1 MRENPTGRPPEP
13 ETTPLRTR
21 PDIKQLARRI
31 SQGAF
36 LLLFFVLLVKTDYD
50 GRNELGYPVKIFL
63 DADLLVFLT
72 SLVSAHKLP
81 AALFLALLFVPVT
94 LLFGRAFCGWVCPF
108 GTLHHAV
115 SFTGRKL
122 VPERGIKTKG
132 ARWKFA
138 VLTFFFGA
146 ALLGLQLTG
155 LLDPISFLIRSMS
168 LSVLP
173 AVNTLLRGV
182 LDAGFG
188 LPWRPVSDLFDG
200 AYTFLRAHFL
210 SFFPARYDQAFL
222 FFALFLLLLS
232 LNRYRTRFFCRFVCP
247 LGGLLGILS
256 RAGLLRLARNGQC
269 THCMLCRDVCA
280 GGANPHTDRNWSPS
294 ECVTCFNCT
303 AACPEGALQW
313 KFSMARGTEDRLDLR
328 RRAALSALAAGV
340 ASAAV
345 MKTSPAAA
353 FPAPELIRPPG
364 SRPEDDFL
372 SRCVRCGEC
381 MKVCITGG
389 LQPTL
394 FSAGFEGIWTPQLVS
409 KIGYCE
415 YNCTLCGQVCPTSA
429 IRKLLLPEKQKT
441 VIGLAFVDPSR
452 CLPFAQ
458 GTPCIVC
465 EEHCP
470 TPKKAIVF
478 AERPGKGGRPV
489 KVPVVVVELC
499 IGCGVCEHKCP
510 VTDLAGIRV
519 TSVGESRN
527 PRNRMSLPSGPYPS

>member
-1 MRENPTGRPPEP
+1 MRGFAFPG
-13 ETTPLRTR
+13 
-21 PDIKQLARRI
+21 ARFRI
-31 SQGAF
+31 SSMGP
-36 LLLFFVLLVKTDYD
+36 T
-50 GRNELGYPVKIFL
+50 R
-63 DADLLVFLT
+63 
-72 SLVSAHKLP
+72 SSA
-81 AALFLALLFVPVT
+81 
-94 LLFGRAFCGWVCPF
+94 
-108 GTLHHAV
+108 
-115 SFTGRKL
+115 
-122 VPERGIKTKG
+122 
-132 ARWKFA
+132 
-138 VLTFFFGA
+138 
-146 ALLGLQLTG
+146 
-155 LLDPISFLIRSMS
+155 
-168 LSVLP
+168 
-173 AVNTLLRGV
+173 
-182 LDAGFG
+182 
-188 LPWRPVSDLFDG
+188 
-200 AYTFLRAHFL
+200 
-210 SFFPARYDQAFL
+210 
-222 FFALFLLLLS
+222 
-232 LNRYRTRFFCRFVCP
+232 
-247 LGGLLGILS
+247 
-256 RAGLLRLARNGQC
+256 
-269 THCMLCRDVCA
+269 CMLCRDVCA
-280 GGANPHTDRNWSPS
+280 GGANPHTERNWSPS

-313 KFSMARGTEDRLDLR
+313 KFSTARGTEDRLDLH

-353 FPAPELIRPPG
+353 FPAPELIRPSG

-415 YNCTLCGQVCPTSA
+415 
-429 IRKLLLPEKQKT
+429 
-441 VIGLAFVDPSR
+441 IGLAFVDPSR
-452 CLPFAQ
+452 CIPFAQ

-478 AERPGKGGRPV
+478 AERPGKGGRAV
-489 KVPVVVVELC
+489 KVPIVVVEQC

-510 VTDLAGIRV
+510 VADLAGIRV

>member
-1 MRENPTGRPPEP
+1 MK
-13 ETTPLRTR
+13 PLLPGT
-21 PDIKQLARRI
+21 DIKQLARRI
-31 SQGAF
+31 SQGTF
-36 LLLFFVLLVKTDYD
+36 LLLFLVLLVKTDYD
-50 GRNELGYPVKIFL
+50 GKNELGYPVKIFL

-72 SLVSAHKLP
+72 SLVSAWKLP
-81 AALFLALLFVPVT
+81 ATLFLALLFVPVT
-94 LLFGRAFCGWVCPF
+94 LLFGRAFCGWICPF

-115 SFTGRKL
+115 SFTGRKI
-122 VPERGIKTKG
+122 VPERGVKTRG

-138 VLTFFFGA
+138 VLIFFFGA
-146 ALLGLQLTG
+146 ALLGIQLSG
-155 LLDPISFLIRSMS
+155 LLDPISFLIRSLS
-168 LSVLP
+168 LSVMP
-173 AVNTLLRGV
+173 AVNYLLRGF
-182 LDAGFG
+182 LDWGFR

-200 AYTFLRAHFL
+200 AYTFLRDHFL
-210 SFFPARYDQAFL
+210 SFFPARFDQAFL
-222 FFALFLLLLS
+222 FFALFLLVLS
-232 LNRYRTRFFCRFVCP
+232 LNRRRTRFFCRFVCP
-247 LGGLLGILS
+247 LGGLLGLFSRASLMQLS
-256 RAGLLRLARNGQC
+256 RNEKC

-280 GGANPHTDRNWSPS
+280 GGANPHTEKNWSPS

-303 AACPEGALQW
+303 AACPEGALEW
-313 KFSMARGTEDRLDLR
+313 KFSFARGTEDKLDLH
-328 RRAALSALAAGV
+328 RRAALTALAAGV
-340 ASAAV
+340 AATAV

-353 FPAPELIRPPG
+353 RPAPELVRPPG

-394 FSAGFEGIWTPQLVS
+394 LSAGFEGIWTPTLVS

-429 IRKLLLPEKQKT
+429 IRKLSLPEKQKT

-452 CLPFAQ
+452 CIPLAQ

-478 AERPGKGGRPV
+478 TERPGKGGRTV

-499 IGCGVCEHKCP
+499 IGCGICEYKCP
-510 VTDLAGIRV
+510 VADLAGIRV

-527 PRNRMSLPSGPYPS
+527 PQNRLHLPSGPYAS

>member
-1 MRENPTGRPPEP
+1 MHA
-13 ETTPLRTR
+13 R
-21 PDIKQLARRI
+21 PDIKRLARRV

-36 LLLFFVLLVKTDYD
+36 LLLFLVLLVKTDYD
-50 GRNELGYPVKIFL
+50 GRNELSYPVKIFL

-81 AALFLALLFVPVT
+81 AALFLALLFLPLT
-94 LLFGRAFCGWVCPF
+94 LLFGRAFCGWLCPF

-115 SFTGRKL
+115 SFAGRKQ
-122 VPERGIKTKG
+122 VPERGVKTTG
-132 ARWKFA
+132 SRWKYA
-138 VLTFFFGA
+138 VLVFFFGA
-146 ALLGLQLTG
+146 ALLGFQLAG
-155 LLDPISFLIRSMS
+155 LLDPISFLIRSLS

-173 AVNTLLRGV
+173 AINYLLREL
-182 LDAGFG
+182 LDAGFR
-188 LPWRPVSDLFDG
+188 LPFRPVADLFDA

-210 SFFPARYDQAFL
+210 SFFPSRYGQAL
-222 FFALFLLLLS
+222 LLFALFLLPLA

-247 LGGLLGILS
+247 LGGLLGIFS
-256 RAGLLRLARNGQC
+256 RAGLLRLERNANC
-269 THCMLCRDVCA
+269 AHCMLCRDVCA
-280 GGANPHTDRNWSPS
+280 GGANPHTEKNWSPS

-303 AACPEGALQW
+303 AACPEGALAW
-313 KFSMARGTEDRLDLR
+313 KFSIARRTEDRLDLR

-353 FPAPELIRPPG
+353 LPAPELVRPPG
-364 SRPEDDFL
+364 SRPEEDFL

-394 FSAGFEGIWTPQLVS
+394 LSAGIEGIWTPQLVS

-429 IRKLLLPEKQKT
+429 IRKLSLTEKQKT

-458 GTPCIVC
+458 GIPCIVC

-478 AERPGKGGRPV
+478 TERAGKGGRAV
-489 KVPVVVVELC
+489 KVPVVVLELC
-499 IGCGVCEHKCP
+499 IGCGICEHKCP

-519 TSVGESRN
+519 TSIGESRN
-527 PRNRMSLPSGPYPS
+527 PRNRLNLPSLPYPG